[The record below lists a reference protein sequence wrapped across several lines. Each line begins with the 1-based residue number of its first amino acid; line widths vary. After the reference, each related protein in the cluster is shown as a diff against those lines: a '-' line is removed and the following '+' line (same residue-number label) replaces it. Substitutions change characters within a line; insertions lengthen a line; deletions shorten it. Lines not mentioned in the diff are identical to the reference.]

1 MKIQEGKL
9 YALILLNF
17 FIYIPR
23 AKISCSLLNNVKRNI
38 RKIFSY
44 LKQESNFLIFL
55 FRFFNNFL
63 ILNYVSHILLNIILI
78 MLDVVE
84 RILHKSLSNEDP
96 TIENINT
103 RNETIYFKRYTDKG
117 DKDT

>member
-1 MKIQEGKL
+1 
-9 YALILLNF
+9 
-17 FIYIPR
+17 
-23 AKISCSLLNNVKRNI
+23 
-38 RKIFSY
+38 
-44 LKQESNFLIFL
+44 
-55 FRFFNNFL
+55 
-63 ILNYVSHILLNIILI
+63 

-103 RNETIYFKRYTDKG
+103 RNETIYFKRYTDKS